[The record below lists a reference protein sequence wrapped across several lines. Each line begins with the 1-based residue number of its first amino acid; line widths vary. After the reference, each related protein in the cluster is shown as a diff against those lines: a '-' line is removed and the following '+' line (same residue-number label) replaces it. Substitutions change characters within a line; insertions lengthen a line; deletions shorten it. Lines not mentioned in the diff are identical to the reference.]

1 MNDSLGVPVELGD
14 TVLSASTTHGRVKIG
29 LVEAGPEGRFRMEV
43 KASFHWG
50 KQETSDRHPKRQA
63 FGTNVIVLRKADG
76 SIPEPVRMLY
86 A

>member
-1 MNDSLGVPVELGD
+1 
-14 TVLSASTTHGRVKIG
+14 
-29 LVEAGPEGRFRMEV
+29 MEV